1 MLALLAGIGTAP
13 AHDLEFADV
22 ASEAGLNAV
31 FPNGGDVVKKWIL
44 ETTGSGAAFL
54 DYDNDGLQDAF
65 LVSGDGGTNR
75 LYRNVDG
82 QRFEDVTE
90 DVGLSSEG
98 WGQGSCAGDIDN
110 DGFIDLFVTYWG
122 QNRLYRNREGRRFE
136 AAEVPDTD
144 SYSTGCAFL
153 DADLDG
159 DLDLYISNYLRF
171 GFDSTP
177 SPGQHPYCFYRNMPV
192 SCGPRGLPF
201 ARNELLRNEGDGT
214 FTDVSDE
221 SGIAAPNRHYSL
233 GVVTGDFNRDG
244 NTDLYVACDRCP
256 SILYMNQGDGVFR
269 DEAMLRGAA
278 LDEHGRALSGMGAA
292 ADDMDRDGS
301 FDIFRT
307 NFSDERSTLYR
318 NRGDG
323 DFDDATVPLGV
334 GVNTRYV
341 GWGCVFA
348 DLDLDGWRD
357 VILVNGHVFP
367 EVEQLAETDLTFRQ
381 PAVVYRNLGEGRFQ
395 DISHE
400 AGEAVAVGRAAR
412 GLAAADIDNDGRIE
426 FLINS
431 QNERPALLRMTG
443 DSAHSWMTLDLVGTV
458 SNRSAIGATVKVHSA
473 HGTQHGEVR
482 GGGSYLSQS
491 DLRLHFGLAN
501 DRTADVTVR
510 WPSGTEQRLDG
521 LSAGKIHRIVEPCEP
536 PDCQ

>member
-1 MLALLAGIGTAP
+1 MSM
-13 AHDLEFADV
+13 D
-22 ASEAGLNAV
+22 
-31 FPNGGDVVKKWIL
+31 
-44 ETTGSGAAFL
+44 SG
-54 DYDNDGLQDAF
+54 
-65 LVSGDGGTNR
+65 
-75 LYRNVDG
+75 
-82 QRFEDVTE
+82 FEDVTE

-367 EVEQLAETDLTFRQ
+367 EVEQLAATDLTFRQ

-400 AGEAVAVGRAAR
+400 AGGGGCGWPRRPRAGCGGHRQRRPNRVSDQQPERTARSAADDRRFSTQLDDAGSGWHLVQSQCDRGDRQSAQRTRHAAR
-412 GLAAADIDNDGRIE
+412 RSPRRWQLSVA
-426 FLINS
+426 
-431 QNERPALLRMTG
+431 ERPAP
-443 DSAHSWMTLDLVGTV
+443 AF
-458 SNRSAIGATVKVHSA
+458 RSRERQDRGCDGALA
-473 HGTQHGEVR
+473 ERHG
-482 GGGSYLSQS
+482 
-491 DLRLHFGLAN
+491 A
-501 DRTADVTVR
+501 A
-510 WPSGTEQRLDG
+510 
-521 LSAGKIHRIVEPCEP
+521 AGRSRRREDP
-536 PDCQ
+536 PDCGTL